1 MTGVFV
7 VDEVL
12 EERKRRMEL
21 LSLWIKVPAWWIML
35 SGLFALGLYANAIY
49 HDDPTVVVVF
59 GWSYKGT
66 ALALEPFLITSFWIA
81 QAISA
86 YAVVRG
92 RTLGRLTGLISAY
105 LYLTIKLGSEFF
117 TPGFDID
124 IFDILLAIYI
134 CKLHKLKSDW

>member
-21 LSLWIKVPAWWIML
+21 LSLWIKVPAWWMML

-49 HDDPTVVVVF
+49 YDDLTVVVVF

-66 ALALEPFLITSFWIA
+66 ALALEPLLITSFWIA
-81 QAISA
+81 QSISA

-92 RTLGRLTGLISAY
+92 RTLGRLTGLIFAY
-105 LYLTIKLGSEFF
+105 LYLAIKLGSEFF